1 MEIWASDFPKENWRV
16 GCQKKPI
23 MYFMNVEMCYF
34 PHSYRDGNSQIQE
47 LLSHSTKQFFC
58 GILVWKIFIKYLP
71 AGELA
76 SNVISIRIG
85 PALMRFLNDNRPQE
99 YKYPEIYGF
108 SKMPTSLTS
117 LKMFFSFF
125 LNFAWFGAD
134 FLSLYFCLL
143 ISA

>member
-1 MEIWASDFPKENWRV
+1 
-16 GCQKKPI
+16 

-47 LLSHSTKQFFC
+47 LLSHSTKQFFFVVF
-58 GILVWKIFIKYLP
+58 LSERYLP

-85 PALMRFLNDNRPQE
+85 PALMGFLNDNRPQE

-143 ISA
+143 ILA